1 MLEIIQTLTPLL
13 SGPAAAALVL
23 LLTLGALYQFLSKKL
38 LPMFERILTLRDREF
53 ETLLESHEKDRA
65 AFLKSMEMLD
75 KRLDS
80 LSSEFR
86 TMHKEVAV
94 VSGTVKQLRKDVLK
108 CVTHTKEIEE

>member
-53 ETLLESHEKDRA
+53 ETLLESHEKDREVFLRTIESIGTRIDALREDYSKMKRDVA
-65 AFLKSMEMLD
+65 A
-75 KRLDS
+75 
-80 LSSEFR
+80 
-86 TMHKEVAV
+86 VN
-94 VSGTVKQLRKDVLK
+94 GTSKP
-108 CVTHTKEIEE
+108 THTES